1 MGSLGSLGSI
11 SRSSIWRILQEVAL
25 KPHKSEYWVNSHEE
39 DFDAK
44 AQMICQLWARIYETL
59 D

>member
-1 MGSLGSLGSI
+1 MDSLDSI

-25 KPHKSEYWVNSHEE
+25 KPHKSEYWLNSHEE

-59 D
+59 Y